1 MYSFTWLVLEIILL
15 VYDKYLKYSY
25 NYLQLIGLVI
35 LFQKNIIILL
45 ILNWYKINYYFYNS

>member
-45 ILNWYKINYYFYNS
+45 ILN